1 MFNNPLFHEE
11 VRLKVRQREQ
21 EAEMYRWQKQL
32 GYSDRRAAR
41 RVVLLVMLLPALV
54 ILLLL

>member
-1 MFNNPLFHEE
+1 MFNSPLFHEE
-11 VRLKVRQREQ
+11 ARLKVRQREQ
-21 EAEMYRWQKQL
+21 EAEMYQWQKQL

-41 RVVLLVMLLPALV
+41 WVIILVMLLPALV

>member
-11 VRLKVRQREQ
+11 AKLKVRQREQ
-21 EAEMYRWQKQL
+21 EVEMYHWQKQL

-41 RVVLLVMLLPALV
+41 WVFILVMLLPALV